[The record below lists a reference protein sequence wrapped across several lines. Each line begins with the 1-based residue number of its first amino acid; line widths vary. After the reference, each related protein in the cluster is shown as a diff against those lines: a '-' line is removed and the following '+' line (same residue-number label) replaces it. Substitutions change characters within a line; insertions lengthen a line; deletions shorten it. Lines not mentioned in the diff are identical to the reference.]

1 MKALDKDQVD
11 SKMMKNEKIF
21 KPTKRSKKF
30 WSPVGLLAGICI
42 LTGKK
47 SSQKMKNLTY
57 DLVSVFII
65 WFAIR
70 SVKKQ
75 SNDQKIK
82 TGQLEM

>member
-47 SSQKMKNLTY
+47 SSQKMKNLT
-57 DLVSVFII
+57 
-65 WFAIR
+65 
-70 SVKKQ
+70 
-75 SNDQKIK
+75 
-82 TGQLEM
+82 